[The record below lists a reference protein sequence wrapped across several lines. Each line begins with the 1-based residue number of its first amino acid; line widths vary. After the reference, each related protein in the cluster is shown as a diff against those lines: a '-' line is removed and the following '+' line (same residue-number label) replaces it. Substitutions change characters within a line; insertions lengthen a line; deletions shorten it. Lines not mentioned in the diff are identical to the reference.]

1 MKIRN
6 VEYMPRPTIGLQ
18 HMNEFHIYQNSMGVA
33 HLTNEENK
41 KKKKEKRKGLL
52 VLSSY
57 LICTGATRTVFL
69 IDDDWIVD
77 IFEGDVLKGYV
88 GHSASRGRVAP

>member
-1 MKIRN
+1 
-6 VEYMPRPTIGLQ
+6 
-18 HMNEFHIYQNSMGVA
+18 MNEFYIYQTSMGVA
-33 HLTNEENK
+33 SLNLQNK
-41 KKKKEKRKGLL
+41 KKKKKKKKNGLL

-88 GHSASRGRVAP
+88 GHRAG